1 MYPKKWYISPKK
13 WPFAQNKFSAQDILI
28 YVVNFREWH
37 LRTFLSSNPQGCH
50 NWGVGRGSSQFWQCQ
65 YLESSYYSSPLAFPI
80 CVAQKSSVN
89 QEAKLKQFE
98 SFSQKFIFSHHT
110 KSSCRGEQRWQ
121 KGNEKKTTRTN
132 KRFGAESF
140 HRRQRDT
147 KWAATLLT
155 TQPSKAASSG
165 CLACHSSLVLHVTDF
180 DFCVSLIL
188 TPFPLSLIVDC
199 HSNNLPVT
207 SNHLTRQLA
216 CSPATCPSYRCTAL
230 IQNYICAILSKA
242 RLL

>member
-65 YLESSYYSSPLAFPI
+65 YSESSNYSSPLTFPI
-80 CVAQKSSVN
+80 CVVQKSSVN

-98 SFSQKFIFSHHT
+98 SFSQKFIFSHYT
-110 KSSCRGEQRWQ
+110 KSSCRGN
-121 KGNEKKTTRTN
+121 KDGKDKNAMKKTTRAN
-132 KRFGAESF
+132 KRFGVESL
-140 HRRQRDT
+140 HRRHRDT

-165 CLACHSSLVLHVTDF
+165 CLACHSPRHSSCMSLITCLACHCPHRVWLLSSVTDRW
-180 DFCVSLIL
+180 
-188 TPFPLSLIVDC
+188 LSLKQFAR
-199 HSNNLPVT
+199 HF
-207 SNHLTRQLA
+207 Q
-216 CSPATCPSYRCTAL
+216 SPHQATCLFSSHLPKL
-230 IQNYICAILSKA
+230 
-242 RLL
+242 